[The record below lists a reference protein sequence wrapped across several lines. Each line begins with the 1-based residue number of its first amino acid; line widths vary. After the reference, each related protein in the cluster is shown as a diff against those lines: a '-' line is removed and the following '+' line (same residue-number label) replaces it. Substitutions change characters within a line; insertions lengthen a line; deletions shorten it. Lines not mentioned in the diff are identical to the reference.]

1 MNDNPLS
8 NFKYDYGDASER
20 VDKLRKGSHLK
31 DVAQKIRSTV
41 VESVDNQSIQQQRFE
56 RMMRDGVAVE
66 IRNAILEVRRELDQ
80 HEKMGRFSK
89 TSLEMANEF
98 RRFGE
103 GFLQRKI
110 LLEKVEN
117 GIEELRSKISNGST
131 PSLELKL
138 NQAVYNANK
147 IKDECIIISDKLVVL
162 RERVDQQVSKDQI
175 QEQTLKQTM
184 ERCLNQLPKQERGKL
199 MVNINHK
206 IEKLPIENRLTFF
219 SQLIQQFA
227 RKIPA
232 IREEEVERLC
242 YRAKQLAKTRS
253 KEALHLIDKIFQF
266 DKEYIP
272 AHRLR
277 AEIFH
282 EMGNKIAYICELRM
296 IIKIDLAEARD
307 FNVLGEVLYAS
318 GQIDEAYGLFED
330 TVSKD
335 PCPKFLERLGDV
347 AMEMKRWFRAIQ
359 VYQQILKQTP
369 HLARVMHK
377 YGKALLENSRE
388 DEAFDVLREAIQI
401 KDDSAES
408 RVCVGR
414 IYRRRSAYQEAYDSF
429 KKAVALDDHNIEAYY
444 WWGAMLLDRGEFED
458 ALSNAEKLVELD
470 SKRTRNRLL
479 LARCMAS
486 FGRHKEAC
494 ETLVPCLSAK
504 TPSVDLLL
512 TYSEMSRNSGNEE
525 KAIEI
530 LGEFVKRFP
539 RQPQIRAEY
548 GVLLVQVGRFEE
560 ANQYLEPGSAFGAK
574 ISA

>member
-1 MNDNPLS
+1 MNDNPLTD
-8 NFKYDYGDASER
+8 FKYDYGEKDEC
-20 VDKLRKGSHLK
+20 VEHLRKGSHLK

-41 VESVDNQSIQQQRFE
+41 EKSVNNQNIQQQRFE

-98 RRFGE
+98 RRFGD

-117 GIEELRSKISNGST
+117 SIEELRSKIGNGST
-131 PSLELKL
+131 SSLELKL
-138 NQAVYNANK
+138 SHAVDSANK
-147 IKDECIIISDKLVVL
+147 IKDECIIIADKLVVL
-162 RERVDQQVSKDQI
+162 RKRVDQQVSKDQI
-175 QEQTLKQTM
+175 QEQNLKQTM

-206 IEKLPIENRLTFF
+206 IEKLPIENRLVFF
-219 SQLIQQFA
+219 AQLIQQFA
-227 RKIPA
+227 RKIPS
-232 IREEEVERLC
+232 IREEEVERLFF
-242 YRAKQLAKTRS
+242 RAKKLAHKRS
-253 KEALHLIDKIFQF
+253 KEALSIIDKIFQF
-266 DKEYIP
+266 DKEYVL

-277 AEIFH
+277 AEIFQS
-282 EMGNKIAYICELRM
+282 MGNKIAYICELRM

-307 FNVLGEVLYAS
+307 FYTLGNVLYEN
-318 GQIDEAYGLFED
+318 GQIDEAYGLYED

-335 PCPKFLERLGDV
+335 PCQKFLERLGDV

-359 VYQQILKQTP
+359 VFQQILKQTL

-377 YGKALLENSRE
+377 YGLALLENDRE
-388 DEAFDVLREAIQI
+388 DEAFDILREAIQI
-401 KDDSAES
+401 KDDNSDS
-408 RVCVGR
+408 RVCLGR
-414 IYRRRSAYQEAYDSF
+414 IFRKRSAYQEAYDSYE
-429 KKAVALDDHNIEAYY
+429 KAVQLNDRNEEAYY
-444 WWGAMLLDRGEFED
+444 WWGAMLMDRGELDD
-458 ALSNAEKLVELD
+458 ALPNAEKSVEFD
-470 SKRTRNRLL
+470 PKRTRNRLL
-479 LARCMAS
+479 LARCLAS

-504 TPSVDLLL
+504 IPSVDLLL

-560 ANQYLEPGSAFGAK
+560 ANQYLEPGSAFTAK
-574 ISA
+574 KSA